1 MGSRIRPDRPVR
13 TSMELRGSVGCGR
26 LAVQAVR
33 SSAGLSEACRL
44 GGEPP
49 RVGAGRLKLFPECRR
64 LPRKG
69 DRLPAVA
76 GARLVSAG

>member
-1 MGSRIRPDRPVR
+1 M
-13 TSMELRGSVGCGR
+13 
-26 LAVQAVR
+26 
-33 SSAGLSEACRL
+33 